1 MMTDR
6 HCARLQPRTRG
17 LVTASSTIAA
27 RPRRSSVAP
36 TAPVTGNRCVASAAP
51 NWNDVHEPSTSSTA
65 VSGRALALPVAPGFT
80 RRRPPPGAA
89 AFGEGGWGDRGEAA
103 GAAQGVLALP

>member
-36 TAPVTGNRCVASAAP
+36 PAPVTGNRCVAIAAP

-65 VSGRALALPVAPGFT
+65 VSGRPVARPVAPGFT
-80 RRRPPPGAA
+80 GRRPAPGAGAFGGA
-89 AFGEGGWGDRGEAA
+89 AFGGATFG
-103 GAAQGVLALP
+103 GAAFGD